1 MRNHIDFLRVR
12 TEMGSSKRDRG
23 GTSRL
28 QCLSGSMKTQSLL
41 VCLENGRKE
50 SWGSGLKVRKDTGE
64 QLRDGE
70 DSSYRS
76 QKYS

>member
-1 MRNHIDFLRVR
+1 
-12 TEMGSSKRDRG
+12 MGSSKRDRG
-23 GTSRL
+23 GKSRL

-41 VCLENGRKE
+41 VCLENGRK
-50 SWGSGLKVRKDTGE
+50 DTGD

-76 QKYS
+76 QTYS